1 MANTVKQTMRVCQ
14 WALMTL
20 SKGKHFREFLTL
32 LVTLFVTLPVYNES
46 SSDNV
51 DLTRKNVVS
60 KLGD

>member
-1 MANTVKQTMRVCQ
+1 MANNVEQTMRVCQ

-46 SSDNV
+46 SSDNAFH
-51 DLTRKNVVS
+51 
-60 KLGD
+60 

>member
-1 MANTVKQTMRVCQ
+1 VCQ

-46 SSDNV
+46 SSDNAFH
-51 DLTRKNVVS
+51 
-60 KLGD
+60 